1 MARKLRVEYPGAVYH
16 VMNRGDRREPI
27 FKDDKDRVLFLE
39 TLAECCGKTGW
50 EVHALCLMGNHFH
63 LVVQTPQGNLVA
75 GMKWLLGTYTGRFN
89 RRHKL
94 FGHLFSGRYKAL
106 IVDGSGNGYLK
117 TVCDYVHLNPAR
129 AKLLRPEQPLRAYR
143 WSSWPEYL
151 KRPGQRWPWLRVD
164 RLLGE
169 NRIPLDSAAG
179 RRQLEAVLEERRAE
193 EADADY
199 KRVRRGWCLGDEAF
213 KKELLGQMKEQLGA
227 EHYGAERQETA
238 EAQAEGIVTEE
249 LKRRRWREEDLG
261 RRAKGYAVK
270 VALAARLRA
279 ETVMTVKWIA
289 ERLQMGSPGY
299 VNLLLYRRRKADR
312 NGWSI

>member
-27 FKDDKDRVLFLE
+27 FRDDKDRVLFLE

-63 LVVQTPQGNLVA
+63 LVVETPQGNLVA

-151 KRPGQRWPWLRVD
+151 KRPGKRWLWLRVD

-169 NRIPLDSAAG
+169 SRIPLDSVVG

-193 EADADY
+193 ERGADY

-213 KKELLGQMKEQLGA
+213 RKELLGQMKERMGA
-227 EHYGAERQETA
+227 EHYGAERQEAA

-261 RRAKGYAVK
+261 RRAKGDAVK

-312 NGWSI
+312 NAQSI